1 MLREAAQEGDSCCC
15 CSFTALRW
23 LLLAVVAAKSIKAL
37 MKWGPPLQLHAP
49 SLFLLPAASE
59 IIILA
64 LRLREKEKQG
74 DKKTRF
80 GGYDGLRVFA
90 KRRSNTQVVKIF
102 ELLPNPY
109 IEVS

>member
-1 MLREAAQEGDSCCC
+1 M
-15 CSFTALRW
+15 
-23 LLLAVVAAKSIKAL
+23 AVVAAKSIKAL

-49 SLFLLPAASE
+49 SLFLLPAPSE
-59 IIILA
+59 IIILALIA

-80 GGYDGLRVFA
+80 VRYDGLRVFA
-90 KRRSNTQVVKIF
+90 KRRSIRQVVKIF